1 VLFNN
6 LPVQEALDTAAER
19 SNEVLRKFEATYPG
33 QALP

>member
-6 LPVQEALDTAAER
+6 VPVQEALDAAAER

-33 QALP
+33 KTLP